1 MKDDSVR
8 RVRRIQIVA
17 KIFRFLCLVGMVVLV
32 AAALMTIFK
41 PDEVR
46 GGFGD
51 FRIEKL
57 KPEYLWVKRP
67 LILVLLTIPAT
78 FVWLLYRLFG
88 LYSRGVMFGEANVR
102 YIKALGYW
110 MIGAWVISM
119 PIQLL
124 QYLQDTER
132 LFFKFNL
139 DGYFFG
145 GVLVLLLA
153 WIMEEGKK
161 LQEEQTLTV

>member
-1 MKDDSVR
+1 MKDESVR
-8 RVRRIQIVA
+8 RLRRIQIVA
-17 KIFRFLCLVGMVVLV
+17 KFLRVLCLVGMTVLLAV
-32 AAALMTIFK
+32 ALMSVFN
-41 PDEVR
+41 PQEVR
-46 GGFGD
+46 VGFGD
-51 FRIEKL
+51 FKLEKL
-57 KPEYLWVKRP
+57 KPEYAWLKRP
-67 LILVLLTIPAT
+67 IIWVLLTIPAT

-102 YIKALGYW
+102 YIKWLGYW
-110 MIGAWVISM
+110 MIGAWLISM

-124 QYLQDTER
+124 QFLQNTTGR
-132 LFFKFNL
+132 NFQFTL

-161 LQEEQTLTV
+161 LQEEQSLTV